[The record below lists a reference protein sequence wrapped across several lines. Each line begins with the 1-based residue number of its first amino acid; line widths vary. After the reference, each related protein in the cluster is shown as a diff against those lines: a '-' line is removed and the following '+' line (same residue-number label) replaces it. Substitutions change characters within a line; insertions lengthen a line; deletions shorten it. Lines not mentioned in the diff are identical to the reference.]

1 MIVIRN
7 FVYGVI
13 GIVGAILIIQAHNQ
27 VEGIKTAWGATL
39 GENVALQLHVIS
51 DYFFSLINPSNLNN
65 MYVYTSA
72 GVLGDPISIV
82 FGLLFLV
89 GMIIFAIWQPL
100 GRPFCAFAV
109 AWVFVMMAPVS
120 NIIPIAIQR
129 ADRYMYYPSIVIF
142 MLVAMAVL
150 LLWERFRAINQR
162 YILVGMGLAYAA
174 ILCFITFQRVGV
186 WRDTQTL
193 WEDHLTDYK
202 NGESA
207 TGLLNLSVGYFND
220 NQLQDAFVTLTKLL
234 QYYPENY
241 KGNRLLGLTY
251 LRSEQYANAI
261 VTLDRANTL
270 GGAQSDIKDELGAAY
285 FQEGLRQFESGE
297 YANAL
302 ALYSKALE
310 NVPENVPVIL
320 NNVGYT
326 LQKAG
331 QLDEAIQAFQA
342 ALQLDPNYA
351 RAYINMGETYLY
363 QENYTGARD
372 AYQQAVTL
380 GVTLDAV
387 AQSNLCL
394 AKGEVQD
401 EVGETVAVCQAALQA
416 QPDNALFLGR
426 AAHVLL
432 LYGQN
437 DAAQQVAE
445 RSVQIQPTS
454 LGYRTLGDAL
464 ARRGDTQR
472 AIDSY
477 RQALLLD
484 PNNTKAQ
491 TGLTAMG
498 ATP

>member
-1 MIVIRN
+1 
-7 FVYGVI
+7 
-13 GIVGAILIIQAHNQ
+13 
-27 VEGIKTAWGATL
+27 
-39 GENVALQLHVIS
+39 VALQFRVIN
-51 DYFFSLINPSNLNN
+51 DYFWSLINPSNLNN

-72 GVLGDPISIV
+72 GVIGDPISLL
-82 FGLLFLV
+82 FGVLFLV
-89 GMIIFAIWQPL
+89 AMIVFAVWQPL
-100 GRPFCAFAV
+100 GKPFCAFAV
-109 AWVFVMMAPVS
+109 AWILVMMLPVS

-150 LLWERFRAINQR
+150 LLWERFRNINQR
-162 YILVGMGLAYAA
+162 YIMVGVGLGYVA

-193 WEDHLTDYK
+193 WEDHLTDYQ

-207 TGLLNLSVGYFND
+207 TGLLNLSVGYYTD

-234 QYYPENY
+234 QYYPDNY

-251 LRSEQYANAI
+251 LRSQQYANAI
-261 VTLDRANTL
+261 VTLDRAHKL
-270 GGAQSDIKDELGAAY
+270 GGAQSDIGDELGVAY
-285 FQEGLRQFESGE
+285 FQEGLRQFEGGE

-310 NVPENVPVIL
+310 YVPQDRVPVIL

-331 QLDEAIQAFQA
+331 QLDRAVEAFQA

-351 RAYINMGETYLY
+351 LAYVNLGETYLF
-363 QENYTGARD
+363 QENYAASRD

-380 GVTLDAV
+380 GITLDAQG
-387 AQSNLCL
+387 QSNLCL

-401 EVGETVAVCQAALQA
+401 DVNATVAVCQAALQA
-416 QPDNALFLGR
+416 DPDNAVYLGR
-426 AAHVLL
+426 TAHVLL

-437 DAAQQVAE
+437 EAAQQIAE
-445 RSVQIQPTS
+445 RSIQVQPTS

-464 ARRGDTQR
+464 ARRGETQR
-472 AIDSY
+472 AIDAY

-484 PNNTKAQ
+484 PNNPKAQ
-491 TGLTAMG
+491 AGLTAMG